1 MAGCFGNNPEGGETG
16 VPAKPVLYY
25 KGMDE
30 NFKCRGFQFEVGKT
44 YKHDGE
50 VEVCS
55 SGFHSCSNPWDVL
68 NYYDV
73 TSRFALV
80 EVVGET
86 ATHSGDTKIASSE
99 ITIKKELKLPEFID
113 YCISFIKNSGMPH
126 ASIAL
131 ENDSNLAASGYG
143 SKLAASG
150 YDSNLAASGY
160 DSNLAA
166 SGYGSKLAASGSGSK
181 LAASGRYSNLAAS
194 GHYSNLAASGRYSN
208 LAASGHYSNL
218 AASGNGNKLAA
229 SGNGSSLAA
238 SGNGSSLAALGYG
251 NNLAASGDN
260 SIAVCVG
267 TKGKVKGG
275 LNCAL
280 ALTRWVE
287 SEKRYRITT
296 AYVGEDGIKA
306 DTWYSLN
313 NDGKFIEQGELNEFV

>member
-150 YDSNLAASGY
+150 HYSN
-160 DSNLAA
+160 
-166 SGYGSKLAASGSGSK
+166 

-208 LAASGHYSNL
+208 LAASGNGSKL

-313 NDGKFIEQGELNEFV
+313 NDGKFIEQGE

>member
-194 GHYSNLAASGRYSN
+194 GHYSNLAASG
-208 LAASGHYSNL
+208 
-218 AASGNGNKLAA
+218 NGNKLAA

>member
-181 LAASGRYSNLAAS
+181 LAASGYGSK
-194 GHYSNLAASGRYSN
+194 LAASGRYSN
-208 LAASGHYSNL
+208 LAASG
-218 AASGNGNKLAA
+218 NGSKLAA

-313 NDGKFIEQGELNEFV
+313 NDGKFIEQGE

>member
-1 MAGCFGNNPEGGETG
+1 MAGCFGNNPESGETG

-194 GHYSNLAASGRYSN
+194 GHYSNLAASG
-208 LAASGHYSNL
+208 
-218 AASGNGNKLAA
+218 NGNKLAA

-313 NDGKFIEQGELNEFV
+313 NDGKFIEQGE

>member
-131 ENDSNLAASGYG
+131 EN
-143 SKLAASG
+143 
-150 YDSNLAASGY
+150 DSNLAASGY

-313 NDGKFIEQGELNEFV
+313 NDGKFIEQGE

>member
-131 ENDSNLAASGYG
+131 ENDSNLAASGY
-143 SKLAASG
+143 
-150 YDSNLAASGY
+150 

-181 LAASGRYSNLAAS
+181 LAASGYGSKLAASGHYSNLAASGRYSNLAAS

-313 NDGKFIEQGELNEFV
+313 NDGKFIEQGE

>member
-150 YDSNLAASGY
+150 
-160 DSNLAA
+160 
-166 SGYGSKLAASGSGSK
+166 SGSK
-181 LAASGRYSNLAAS
+181 LAASG
-194 GHYSNLAASGRYSN
+194 HYSN
-208 LAASGHYSNL
+208 
-218 AASGNGNKLAA
+218 LAA

>member
-150 YDSNLAASGY
+150 RYSNLAASGNG
-160 DSNLAA
+160 SKLAASGSGSKLAA

-181 LAASGRYSNLAAS
+181 LAASGYGSK
-194 GHYSNLAASGRYSN
+194 LAASGRYSN
-208 LAASGHYSNL
+208 LAASGNGSKL
-218 AASGNGNKLAA
+218 AASGNGSSLAA

-313 NDGKFIEQGELNEFV
+313 NDGKFIEQGE

>member
-131 ENDSNLAASGYG
+131 ENDSNLAASGY
-143 SKLAASG
+143 
-150 YDSNLAASGY
+150 

-181 LAASGRYSNLAAS
+181 LAASGYGSKLAAS

-208 LAASGHYSNL
+208 LAASGNGSKL
-218 AASGNGNKLAA
+218 AASGNGNKLAASGNGSSLAASGNGSSLAA

-313 NDGKFIEQGELNEFV
+313 NDGKFIEQGE

>member
-208 LAASGHYSNL
+208 LAASG
-218 AASGNGNKLAA
+218 
-229 SGNGSSLAA
+229 
-238 SGNGSSLAALGYG
+238 NGSSLAALGYG

>member
-131 ENDSNLAASGYG
+131 EN
-143 SKLAASG
+143 
-150 YDSNLAASGY
+150 DSNLAASGY

>member
-194 GHYSNLAASGRYSN
+194 GHYSNLAASG
-208 LAASGHYSNL
+208 
-218 AASGNGNKLAA
+218 
-229 SGNGSSLAA
+229 NGSSLAA

>member
-194 GHYSNLAASGRYSN
+194 GHYSNLAASG
-208 LAASGHYSNL
+208 
-218 AASGNGNKLAA
+218 NGNKLAA

-313 NDGKFIEQGELNEFV
+313 NDGKFIEQGE

>member
-143 SKLAASG
+143 SK
-150 YDSNLAASGY
+150 LAASGY

>member
-150 YDSNLAASGY
+150 
-160 DSNLAA
+160 
-166 SGYGSKLAASGSGSK
+166 SGSK
-181 LAASGRYSNLAAS
+181 
-194 GHYSNLAASGRYSN
+194 LAASGRYSN